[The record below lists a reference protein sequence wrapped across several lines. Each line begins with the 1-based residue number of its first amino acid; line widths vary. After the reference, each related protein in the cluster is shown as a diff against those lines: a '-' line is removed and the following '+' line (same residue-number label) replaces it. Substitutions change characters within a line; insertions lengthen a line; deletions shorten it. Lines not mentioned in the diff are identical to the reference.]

1 MKQKKINCI
10 FYLVDD
16 YIFLYNNEKKYL
28 KKYQFTNYLF
38 EGRII
43 KPKIII
49 KKLNDILKKEKII
62 KLFSI
67 QNTVVIYNPNLK
79 YIDKKII
86 IDVFNECN
94 FKSIKLINSADIL
107 KKSKSYLEINNSYI
121 IFYQNNKYI
130 YFKLNE
136 LLNVEN
142 IIKMIIRKTE
152 NNIIVVGINNKIN
165 MLCNSIKRLY
175 YIENSNTYFIDKIA
189 KKK

>member
-67 QNTVVIYNPNLK
+67 QNTVIIYNPNLK

-189 KKK
+189 RKK

>member
-67 QNTVVIYNPNLK
+67 QNTVIIYNPNLK

-189 KKK
+189 KKN